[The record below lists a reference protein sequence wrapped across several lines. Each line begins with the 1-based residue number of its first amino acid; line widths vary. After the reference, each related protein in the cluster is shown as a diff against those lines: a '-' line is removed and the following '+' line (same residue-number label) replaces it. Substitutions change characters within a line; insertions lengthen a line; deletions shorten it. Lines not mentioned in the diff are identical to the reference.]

1 MASKKTSPQK
11 PTVNKSDFIRHQPSD
26 LSAAEV
32 IKKAKAAGVKLTA
45 QLVYKVRGRS
55 KTNTPQPKATS
66 AAPTA
71 APTAAPAAGPAP
83 KNKSAFI
90 RRLPSSMPAKEVV
103 KQAKAAGMKL
113 TESYVYNVRGAAKKT
128 ARPGRN
134 GASVARPIATTSSA
148 ESLLKALAAELGL
161 GNAIEILTGER
172 TKVRAVIGR

>member
-11 PTVNKSDFIRHQPSD
+11 PTVNKSDFIRQQPSG

-32 IKKAKAAGVKLTA
+32 IKKAKDAGIKLTA

-55 KTNTPQPKATS
+55 KTNAPQPKAMS
-66 AAPTA
+66 ATPTA
-71 APTAAPAAGPAP
+71 APGAGPAP

-134 GASVARPIATTSSA
+134 GASVARPITTTSSA
-148 ESLLKALAAELGL
+148 EGLLKALAAELGL